1 MADIY
6 FKVHF
11 SASTIIFYQD
21 LTSKYFS
28 FKEKRFIKNSQISLL
43 LITCSFSLKKHKI
56 FSVARWKSNLS
67 MNIIAHHILHWLI
80 VDNER
85 IFELFKFLTVSFT
98 IVTERMSFDTPCS
111 SSYTTPG
118 GRVRNQGLWVQLF
131 LFFDSWSLF
140 TLNLS
145 LRKKLSQESHV
156 GVTKVDSV
164 NFFSAVFSK
173 KLQLRTEHA

>member
-28 FKEKRFIKNSQISLL
+28 FKEKRFIENSQILLL

-85 IFELFKFLTVSFT
+85 IFELFKFLTVSFS
-98 IVTERMSFDTPCS
+98 IVTEKNELWHTLLLELHYSRGEGQE
-111 SSYTTPG
+111 PG
-118 GRVRNQGLWVQLF
+118 VMGPT
-131 LFFDSWSLF
+131 FFIF
-140 TLNLS
+140 
-145 LRKKLSQESHV
+145 R
-156 GVTKVDSV
+156 
-164 NFFSAVFSK
+164 
-173 KLQLRTEHA
+173 